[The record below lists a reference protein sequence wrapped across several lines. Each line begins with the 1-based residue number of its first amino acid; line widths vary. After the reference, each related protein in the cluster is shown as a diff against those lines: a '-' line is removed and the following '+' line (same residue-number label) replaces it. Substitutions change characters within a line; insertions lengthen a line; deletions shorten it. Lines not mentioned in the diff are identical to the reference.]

1 MFRSF
6 TLTFSILIPI
16 SRKTEVSL
24 QQLGILLSNFR
35 FLDLLDILVVALIMY
50 RFLVIVQGTRAYQML
65 FGIVALALLWWFSQ
79 FNELYSLSWILQNFF
94 DYLFIILIVL
104 FQDQIR
110 SALVSISS
118 TRFVGR
124 NGRSKFDQQIEE
136 VVAACSALARERT
149 GALIVFEKNH
159 GLLNYSS
166 SGTRLDSR
174 VHSDIIY
181 SIFQTNSPLHDG
193 AIIIFNGVIQAA
205 GCFLPLS
212 RNVEIDRHYGTR
224 HRAAMGI
231 TEITDAVV
239 VTVSE
244 ETGRINI
251 CYNGV
256 FYLMENEELLRK
268 YLRKYLLEIDRVSSA
283 EVAGKSV

>member
-1 MFRSF
+1 M
-6 TLTFSILIPI
+6 
-16 SRKTEVSL
+16 
-24 QQLGILLSNFR
+24 QQLGILLANFR
-35 FLDLLDILVVALIMY
+35 LIDLLDMVAVSIIVY
-50 RFLVIVQGTRAYQML
+50 RFLIIVQGTRAYQML
-65 FGIVALALLWWFSQ
+65 FGIFALAILWWFSQ
-79 FNELYSLSWILQNFF
+79 LYELYSLSWILQNFF

-104 FQDQIR
+104 FQDQIK

-118 TRFVGR
+118 AKFIGR
-124 NGRSKFDQQIEE
+124 NGRTKFDQQIEE
-136 VVAACSALARERT
+136 VVAACTALSRERT

-181 SIFQTNSPLHDG
+181 SIFQPKSPLHDG
-193 AIIIFNGVIQAA
+193 AIIIYNGVIQAA

-212 RNVEIDRHYGTR
+212 KNVEIDRHYGTR
-224 HRAAMGI
+224 HRAALGI

-256 FYLMENEELLRK
+256 FHYMDNEELLRK
-268 YLRKYLLEIDRVSSA
+268 YLRKFLLEIDRVGNFEPAARSL
-283 EVAGKSV
+283 

>member
-1 MFRSF
+1 MEQIGI
-6 TLTFSILIPI
+6 ILA
-16 SRKTEVSL
+16 
-24 QQLGILLSNFR
+24 NFR
-35 FLDLLDILVVALIMY
+35 FLDLLDIAVVALIVY
-50 RFLVIVQGTRAYQML
+50 RFLLIIQGTRAYQML
-65 FGIVALALLWWFSQ
+65 FGIMALAMLWWFSE
-79 FNELYSLSWILQNFF
+79 FYELYSLSWVLQNFF

-118 TRFVGR
+118 TRLIGR
-124 NGRSKFDQQIEE
+124 AGRSAFDQQIEE
-136 VVAACSALARERT
+136 VVAACTALARERT

-174 VHSDIIY
+174 IHSDIIY

-193 AIIIFNGVIQAA
+193 AIIIYNGVIQAA

-212 RNVEIDRHYGTR
+212 KNVEIDRHYGTR
-224 HRAAMGI
+224 HRAALGI
-231 TEITDAVV
+231 TEISDAVV

-256 FYLMENEELLRK
+256 FHLMENDEALRK
-268 YLRKYLLEIDRVSSA
+268 YLRKFLLEIDRVGGA
-283 EVAGKSV
+283 ESIGVRS

>member
-1 MFRSF
+1 M
-6 TLTFSILIPI
+6 
-16 SRKTEVSL
+16 
-24 QQLGILLSNFR
+24 QHLGILLSNFR
-35 FLDLLDILVVALIMY
+35 LIDLLDIATVSFIVY

-65 FGIVALALLWWFSQ
+65 FGIISLGVLFWVSQ
-79 FNELYSLSWILQNFF
+79 YYELYSLSWILQNFF

-118 TRFVGR
+118 AKLIGK
-124 NGRSKFDQQIEE
+124 NGHTKFDQQIEE
-136 VVAACSALARERT
+136 VVAACSALSRERT

-166 SGTRLDSR
+166 SGTRLDCR

-181 SIFQTNSPLHDG
+181 SIFQTKSPLHDG
-193 AIIIFNGVIQAA
+193 AIIIFNGMIQSA

-212 RNVEIDRHYGTR
+212 KNVEIDRHYGTR
-224 HRAAMGI
+224 HRAALGI
-231 TEITDAVV
+231 TEISDAVV

-256 FYLMENEELLRK
+256 FHYMENEELLRK
-268 YLRKYLLEIDRVSSA
+268 YLRKFLLEIDRMGPA
-283 EVAGKSV
+283 EYQGKIA

>member
-1 MFRSF
+1 MQQIA
-6 TLTFSILIPI
+6 ILIA
-16 SRKTEVSL
+16 
-24 QQLGILLSNFR
+24 NFR
-35 FLDLLDILVVALIMY
+35 FIDLLDMIAVALIMY
-50 RFLVIVQGTRAYQML
+50 RFLFIIQGTRAYQML
-65 FGIVALALLWWFSQ
+65 FGIVALAIIWWISQ
-79 FNELYSLSWILQNFF
+79 YYELYSLSWILQNFF

-118 TRFVGR
+118 TRIIGR
-124 NGRSKFDQQIEE
+124 GGKSKFDQQIEE
-136 VVAACSALARERT
+136 VVAAASALSRERT

-174 VHSDIIY
+174 IHSDIIY
-181 SIFQTNSPLHDG
+181 SIFQTKSPLHDG
-193 AIIIFNGVIQAA
+193 AIIIYNGVIQAA

-212 RNVEIDRHYGTR
+212 KNVEIDRHYGTR
-224 HRAAMGI
+224 HRAALGI
-231 TEITDAVV
+231 TEVSDAVV

-244 ETGRINI
+244 ETGRMNI

-256 FYLMENEELLRK
+256 FHYMEDEEHLRK
-268 YLRKYLLEIDRVSSA
+268 YLRKFLLEIDRVA
-283 EVAGKSV
+283 PLEAAGRVS

>member
-1 MFRSF
+1 
-6 TLTFSILIPI
+6 
-16 SRKTEVSL
+16 L
-24 QQLGILLSNFR
+24 QQFGILLANFR
-35 FLDLLDILVVALIMY
+35 FIDLLDMAAVSLIVY
-50 RFLVIVQGTRAYQML
+50 RFLFIVQGTRAYQML
-65 FGIVALALLWWFSQ
+65 FGIIALALMWWFSQ
-79 FNELYSLSWILQNFF
+79 FYELYALSWILKSFF

-118 TRFVGR
+118 TRLIGR

-136 VVAACSALARERT
+136 VVAASSALSRERT
-149 GALIVFEKNH
+149 GALIVFEKYH

-166 SGTRLDSR
+166 TGTRLDSKI
-174 VHSDIIY
+174 HSDIIY
-181 SIFQTNSPLHDG
+181 SIFQTKSPLHDG
-193 AIIIFNGVIQAA
+193 AIIIYNGYIQAA

-212 RNVEIDRHYGTR
+212 KNVEIDRHYGTR
-224 HRAAMGI
+224 HRAALGI
-231 TEITDAVV
+231 TEISDAVV

-256 FYLMENEELLRK
+256 FHYMENEELLRK
-268 YLRKYLLEIDRVSSA
+268 YLRKFLLEIDRVGAFEPASRQ
-283 EVAGKSV
+283 V

>member
-1 MFRSF
+1 
-6 TLTFSILIPI
+6 
-16 SRKTEVSL
+16 L
-24 QQLGILLSNFR
+24 QQLGLLLANFR
-35 FLDLLDILVVALIMY
+35 FIDLLDMVAVSIIIY
-50 RFLVIVQGTRAYQML
+50 RFLIIVQGTRAYQML
-65 FGIVALALLWWFSQ
+65 FGIFALAILWWFSQ
-79 FNELYSLSWILQNFF
+79 LYELYSLSWILQNFF

-104 FQDQIR
+104 FQDQIK

-118 TRFVGR
+118 AKFLGR
-124 NGRSKFDQQIEE
+124 NGRTKFDQQIEE
-136 VVAACSALARERT
+136 VVAACTALSRERT

-181 SIFQTNSPLHDG
+181 SIFQTKSPLHDG
-193 AIIIFNGVIQAA
+193 AIIIYNGVIQAA

-212 RNVEIDRHYGTR
+212 KNVEIDRHYGTR
-224 HRAAMGI
+224 HRAALGV

-244 ETGRINI
+244 ESGRINI

-256 FYLMENEELLRK
+256 FHYMDNEELLRK
-268 YLRKYLLEIDRVSSA
+268 YLRKFLLEIDRVSNFEPAIRSI
-283 EVAGKSV
+283 

>member
-1 MFRSF
+1 M
-6 TLTFSILIPI
+6 
-16 SRKTEVSL
+16 
-24 QQLGILLSNFR
+24 QQLGILLANFR
-35 FLDLLDILVVALIMY
+35 ILDLLDIAVVGLIVY
-50 RFLVIVQGTRAYQML
+50 RFLLIIQGTRAYQML
-65 FGIVALALLWWFSQ
+65 FGIMALAMLWWFSE
-79 FNELYSLSWILQNFF
+79 FYELYSLSWILQNFF

-118 TRFVGR
+118 TKFIGR
-124 NGRSKFDQQIEE
+124 NGRTKFDQQIEE

-174 VHSDIIY
+174 IHSDIIY

-193 AIIIFNGVIQAA
+193 AIIIYNGVIQAA

-212 RNVEIDRHYGTR
+212 KNVEIDRHYGTR
-224 HRAAMGI
+224 HRAALGI
-231 TEITDAVV
+231 TEISDAVV

-256 FYLMENEELLRK
+256 FHLMENEEVLRK
-268 YLRKYLLEIDRVSSA
+268 YLRKFLLEIDRIGAVETVGGRS
-283 EVAGKSV
+283 

>member
-1 MFRSF
+1 M
-6 TLTFSILIPI
+6 
-16 SRKTEVSL
+16 
-24 QQLGILLSNFR
+24 QQLGLLLANFR
-35 FLDLLDILVVALIMY
+35 LIDLLDMVAVSMIIY
-50 RFLVIVQGTRAYQML
+50 RFLIIVQGTRAYQML
-65 FGIVALALLWWFSQ
+65 FGIFALAILWWFSQ
-79 FNELYSLSWILQNFF
+79 LYELYSLSWILQNFF

-104 FQDQIR
+104 FQDQIK

-118 TRFVGR
+118 AKFLGR
-124 NGRSKFDQQIEE
+124 NGRTKFDQQIEE
-136 VVAACSALARERT
+136 VVAACTALSRERT

-181 SIFQTNSPLHDG
+181 SIFQTKSPLHDG
-193 AIIIFNGVIQAA
+193 AIIIYNGVIQAA

-212 RNVEIDRHYGTR
+212 KNVEIDRHYGTR
-224 HRAAMGI
+224 HRAALGV

-244 ETGRINI
+244 ESGRINI

-256 FYLMENEELLRK
+256 FHYMDNEELLRK
-268 YLRKYLLEIDRVSSA
+268 YLRKFLLEIDRVSNFEPAARSI
-283 EVAGKSV
+283 

>member
-1 MFRSF
+1 
-6 TLTFSILIPI
+6 
-16 SRKTEVSL
+16 
-24 QQLGILLSNFR
+24 
-35 FLDLLDILVVALIMY
+35 
-50 RFLVIVQGTRAYQML
+50 ML
-65 FGIVALALLWWFSQ
+65 FGIFALAILWWFSQ
-79 FNELYSLSWILQNFF
+79 LYELYSLSWILQNFF

-104 FQDQIR
+104 FQDQIK

-118 TRFVGR
+118 AKFLGR
-124 NGRSKFDQQIEE
+124 NGRTKFDQQIEE
-136 VVAACSALARERT
+136 VVAACTALSRERT

-181 SIFQTNSPLHDG
+181 SIFQTKSPLHDG
-193 AIIIFNGVIQAA
+193 AIIIYNGVIQAA

-212 RNVEIDRHYGTR
+212 KNVEIDRHYGTR
-224 HRAAMGI
+224 HRAALGV

-244 ETGRINI
+244 ESGRINI

-256 FYLMENEELLRK
+256 FHYMDNEELLRK
-268 YLRKYLLEIDRVSSA
+268 YLRKFLLEIDRVSNFEPA
-283 EVAGKSV
+283 ARNI

>member
-1 MFRSF
+1 M
-6 TLTFSILIPI
+6 
-16 SRKTEVSL
+16 

-35 FLDLLDILVVALIMY
+35 FLDLLDIAAVSIIVY
-50 RFLVIVQGTRAYQML
+50 RFLLIVQGTRAYQML
-65 FGIVALALLWWFSQ
+65 FGIVALALMWWISQ
-79 FNELYSLSWILQNFF
+79 YYELYSLSWILQNFF

-118 TRFVGR
+118 TRFLGKSA
-124 NGRSKFDQQIEE
+124 RSKFDQQIEE
-136 VVAACSALARERT
+136 VVAACSALSRERT

-159 GLLNYSS
+159 GLFNYSS

-174 VHSDIIY
+174 IHSDIIY
-181 SIFQTNSPLHDG
+181 SIFQTKSPLHDG
-193 AIIIFNGVIQAA
+193 AIIIYNGVIQAA

-212 RNVEIDRHYGTR
+212 KNVEIDRHYGTR
-224 HRAAMGI
+224 HRAALGI
-231 TEITDAVV
+231 TEISDAVV

-256 FYLMENEELLRK
+256 FHYMENEEALRK
-268 YLRKYLLEIDRVSSA
+268 YLRKYLLEIDRVGVTDSYLGRA
-283 EVAGKSV
+283 T

>member
-1 MFRSF
+1 MV
-6 TLTFSILIPI
+6 I
-16 SRKTEVSL
+16 
-24 QQLGILLSNFR
+24 
-35 FLDLLDILVVALIMY
+35 VALILY
-50 RFLVIVQGTRAYQML
+50 RFLIIVQGTRAYQML
-65 FGIVALALLWWFSQ
+65 FGIVALAMLWWVSKFHA
-79 FNELYSLSWILQNFF
+79 LYTLSWILQNFF
-94 DYLFIILIVL
+94 DYLFIIMIVL

-118 TRFVGR
+118 TKIIGR
-124 NGRSKFDQQIEE
+124 NGRTKFDQQIEE
-136 VVAACSALARERT
+136 VVAASSALSRERT

-174 VHSDIIY
+174 IHSDIIY

-193 AIIIFNGVIQAA
+193 AIIIYNGIIQAA

-212 RNVEIDRHYGTR
+212 KNVEIDRHYGTR
-224 HRAAMGI
+224 HRAALGI

-256 FYLMENEELLRK
+256 FHYMENEENLRK
-268 YLRKYLLEIDRVSSA
+268 QLRKFLLEIDRPGQL
-283 EVAGKSV
+283 EHAGSKAV